1 MSNSQRESYPRK
13 QTQKYILCSY
23 RASLMNVNMP
33 VRRRFTKEKAGVVLW
48 DLTKVHWE
56 QKISKNVRFVN
67 PKQG

>member
-1 MSNSQRESYPRK
+1 
-13 QTQKYILCSY
+13 
-23 RASLMNVNMP
+23 MNVNMP

-56 QKISKNVRFVN
+56 QKISRNVRFLN